1 MGSVTASG
9 WGAWSS
15 RVAPVSRYHFDSWH
29 VAHNQESAAN
39 HMKAALYYGNR
50 DIRVET
56 VPDPVPGPT
65 DLVLK
70 VGACG
75 ICGTDLEEYTI
86 GPLFIPS
93 DAPHPLT
100 GKTLPIIMGHEFAGE
115 VVDVGSRVTRFKPG
129 DRVGP
134 DVLLTCGECY
144 WCKRHQVA
152 TCPNQGALGLAA
164 DGGLAEFCVVPEFM
178 CIPLPNGMSW
188 EAAAIAEPTSV
199 AVRAVRRGQ
208 ITVGETVAVFGGGT
222 IGQLAAQAARVAGA
236 AEVYV
241 IEPQASRRALAEQL
255 GATATFDPM
264 AGDPVEWLRE
274 QTGIGPDVTIEAAGA
289 PQAAPTAIDAVR
301 PGGRAVIV
309 GIPTGSVEYNFLPVI
324 KGEKNVHGVIS
335 HVYDEDYRN
344 AIWLLGEDRINYA
357 PLITRRIG
365 LDDVVSGGFE
375 WLLGHQADTLKIIV
389 EPGA

>member
-1 MGSVTASG
+1 
-9 WGAWSS
+9 
-15 RVAPVSRYHFDSWH
+15 
-29 VAHNQESAAN
+29 
-39 HMKAALYYGNR
+39 MKAALYFGNR

-56 VPDPVPGPT
+56 VPDPAPGPN

-344 AIWLLGEDRINYA
+344 AIWLLGEDRIDYA
-357 PLITRRIG
+357 PLISRRIG